1 MYNHGQKLNEDN
13 YLLPDAKILHDESN
27 DVLKNEIL
35 PEILNDSLPPQ
46 NELDSELQFFK
57 TKFYINS
64 DFNLSQR
71 SSNAIKF
78 VIERHGGLIIKKF
91 DVNEIDIYL
100 GKYRQ
105 GDTYKKLC

>member
-1 MYNHGQKLNEDN
+1 MIL
-13 YLLPDAKILHDESN
+13 YLLKMNL
-27 DVLKNEIL
+27 
-35 PEILNDSLPPQ
+35 ILNYNFS
-46 NELDSELQFFK
+46 K
-57 TKFYINS
+57 TKNFYINS

-91 DVNEIDIYL
+91 DVSEIDIYL

-105 GDTYKKLC
+105 GDTYKKKLC

>member
-1 MYNHGQKLNEDN
+1 MNL
-13 YLLPDAKILHDESN
+13 
-27 DVLKNEIL
+27 
-35 PEILNDSLPPQ
+35 ILNYNFQ
-46 NELDSELQFFK
+46 KQ
-57 TKFYINS
+57 KFYINS

-91 DVNEIDIYL
+91 DVSEIDIYL

-105 GDTYKKLC
+105 GDTYKKVVLVIESLWGIYNGYILFWHLKVGLYL